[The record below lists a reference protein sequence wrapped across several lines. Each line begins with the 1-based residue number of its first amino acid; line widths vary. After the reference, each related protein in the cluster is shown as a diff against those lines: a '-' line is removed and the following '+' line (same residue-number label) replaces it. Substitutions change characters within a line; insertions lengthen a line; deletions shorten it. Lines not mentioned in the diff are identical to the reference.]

1 MQKYKINVISGKIFS
16 ENRDLFSEKTFVWEI
31 QATLEQT
38 IRCDFTVK
46 RIKEA
51 DLYDLSEMNRTMNIA
66 LTIR

>member
-16 ENRDLFSEKTFVWEI
+16 ENRDLFSEKTFAWEI

-38 IRCDFTVK
+38 IICNFTVK

-51 DLYDLSEMNRTMNIA
+51 DLYDLSEINRTINVA
-66 LTIR
+66 LAIR